1 MRLQFGVPADLA
13 GAEYDLSVF
22 DLVGRRVTTV
32 ERGQATAGHHAVTWN
47 LRSQDGSRVARGMY
61 FVRLQVGP
69 TKLTQRFI
77 SVR

>member
-1 MRLQFGVPADLA
+1 VPAGLD

-22 DLVGRRVTTV
+22 DLVGRRVATV
-32 ERGQATAGHHAVTWN
+32 DRGQAAQGYRAITWN

-61 FVRLQVGP
+61 FVRLRVGP
-69 TKLTQRFI
+69 TTLTQRFI